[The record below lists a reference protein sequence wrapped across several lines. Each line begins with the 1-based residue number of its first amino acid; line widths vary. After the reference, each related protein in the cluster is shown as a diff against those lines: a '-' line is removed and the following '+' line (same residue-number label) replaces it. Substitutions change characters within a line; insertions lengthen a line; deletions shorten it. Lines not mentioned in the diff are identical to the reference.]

1 MLVFTVNNISN
12 FEMGKSE
19 EVLTAS

>member
-1 MLVFTVNNISN
+1 
-12 FEMGKSE
+12 MGKSE